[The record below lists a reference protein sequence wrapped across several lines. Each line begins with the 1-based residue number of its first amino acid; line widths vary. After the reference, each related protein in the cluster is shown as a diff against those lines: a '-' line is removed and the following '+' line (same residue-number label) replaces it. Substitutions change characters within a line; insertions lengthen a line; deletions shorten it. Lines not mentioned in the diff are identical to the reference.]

1 MGYHCVLCFI
11 YGYFNFQFLV
21 IPNLHSHL
29 TFQRNTN
36 RDSHNPH
43 PHPRKHHVPLTVRLL
58 IPRRR
63 YQANK
68 IVITDVARVNGS
80 PLQLTLMW
88 QGIYQFSRR
97 KRKLSFFG
105 AFNFLHFTMAQT
117 NEATEKFPLLSEL
130 STSGLS
136 RSLY

>member
-1 MGYHCVLCFI
+1 MT
-11 YGYFNFQFLV
+11 
-21 IPNLHSHL
+21 PHS
-29 TFQRNTN
+29 Q
-36 RDSHNPH
+36 P
-43 PHPRKHHVPLTVRLL
+43 VPLILPHI

-117 NEATEKFPLLSEL
+117 NEATEKNPLLSEL